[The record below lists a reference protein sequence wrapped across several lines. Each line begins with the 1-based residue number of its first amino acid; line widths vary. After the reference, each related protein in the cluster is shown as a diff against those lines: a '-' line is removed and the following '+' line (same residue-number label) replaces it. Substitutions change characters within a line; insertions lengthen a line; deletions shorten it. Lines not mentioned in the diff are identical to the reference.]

1 MTKYFS
7 MLMAFIFMFTLTTVS
22 AIAGDLVGSP
32 VPGEQIVDSI
42 VNFISSPSGIV
53 MSAAIV
59 EFLLRV
65 FKSTKALGILHF
77 VGRCL
82 VVFGNL
88 AVKLGEAS
96 DKILPQNVAKK

>member
-22 AIAGDLVGSP
+22 AIAGDIVGSP
-32 VPGEQIVDSI
+32 VPGEQVANSVI
-42 VNFISSPSGIV
+42 NFISSPTGVV
-53 MSAAIV
+53 MLAGLV

-96 DKILPQNVAKK
+96 DKILPQNVK